1 MSGVRGSDA
10 AHAGAHAAQ
19 PKSTGSCEL
28 RPKGLAG
35 SGRGGVR
42 GGSLASGLRLVSGG
56 SRVCGAH
63 EALESGGSGAH
74 AVDTEGG
81 HLGV

>member
-1 MSGVRGSDA
+1 MRGSDG
-10 AHAGAHAAQ
+10 AHAGAPAAQ
-19 PKSTGSCEL
+19 PKSTASCEL

-42 GGSLASGLRLVSGG
+42 GESLAGGLRLVSGG
-56 SRVCGAH
+56 RRVGGAH
-63 EALESGGSGAH
+63 ESLESGGSGAH
-74 AVDTEGG
+74 DVDTEGG